1 MDYVLISDWTNEMR
15 ENQTA
20 MDYVLISDWTNEM
33 REKNKFKLLA
43 QMIGDN

>member
-1 MDYVLISDWTNEMR
+1 MEAFHWD
-15 ENQTA
+15 QTA